1 MASLKQHP
9 EQPQMKYKREKGK
22 MEISGDPNQIKR
34 HIWFDQFNSF
44 LLWTVPVI
52 ILLCFLPKVSW
63 LPILIK
69 WLQKVLMILAPIL
82 ITMSYLMMQLS
93 G

>member
-1 MASLKQHP
+1 MATLKRTP
-9 EQPQMKYKREKGK
+9 VQPPVKYKREKGK
-22 MEISGDPNQIKR
+22 MEISGDPNEIKR

-44 LLWTVPVI
+44 LLWAVPVT

-69 WLQKVLMILAPIL
+69 WLKKALMILAPFL
-82 ITMSYLMMQLS
+82 ITMGYLMMQLS